1 MKQIIFILL
10 FPIFA
15 FGQIDRYGLHNE
27 IQGSY
32 CYVSGDN
39 NYIDSNLRYIRLEN
53 CSHVSVYN
61 SSKTKGRNKPLKL
74 KNVSNRQYFW
84 NGKKWTSTST
94 EDSIYCPLW
103 AIPFDSILPPTFKTP
118 ITNMNGFILTEAPE
132 KLDTIPALYIYSDCD
147 TCVLKNKRGYVS
159 IPKNKSM
166 IRQRF
171 DINYQP
177 MYVGYTIW
185 MVKHERGVQMDTE
198 LPFTFKEK
206 GWSFS
211 TSFNLLKN

>member
-1 MKQIIFILL
+1 MKQLIFILL
-10 FPIFA
+10 FPIFV

-27 IQGSY
+27 IQRSY

-39 NYIDSNLRYIRLEN
+39 NYIDSNLRYVRLEN

-61 SSKTKGRNKPLKL
+61 SSKTKYRNKPLKL
-74 KNVSNRQYFW
+74 KNVSNRQYIW

-94 EDSIYCPLW
+94 EDSIYCPEFATLLGDFVSP
-103 AIPFDSILPPTFKTP
+103 IPP
-118 ITNMNGFILTEAPE
+118 
-132 KLDTIPALYIYSDCD
+132 KLDTLPALYMYSDCD
-147 TCVLKNKRGYVS
+147 TCALKNKRGYITTLTS
-159 IPKNKSM
+159 KSM
-166 IRQRF
+166 IRQML